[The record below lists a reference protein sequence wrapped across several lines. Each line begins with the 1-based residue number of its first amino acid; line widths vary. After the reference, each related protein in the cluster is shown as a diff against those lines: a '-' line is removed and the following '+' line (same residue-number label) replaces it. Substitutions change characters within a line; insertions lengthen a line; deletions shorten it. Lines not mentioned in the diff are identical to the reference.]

1 MRVGKQKGGRPSN
14 KSTDHGTVYHQQ
26 DCTPA
31 GDQTRGGKGP
41 NQEKEDLRLPQGTR
55 RPSLQLQ
62 DGQTAPKRAAAPP
75 FDMSQTDL
83 GLQLPGD
90 LDQNH
95 YPGDQQQ
102 YHHQE
107 RREPAQEQGD
117 PDRGAGGGK
126 TAPERKGAETTERE

>member
-1 MRVGKQKGGRPSN
+1 MRVGRQKDGRPSN
-14 KSTDHGTVYHQQ
+14 RSTDHGTVYHQQ

-62 DGQTAPKRAAAPP
+62 GGQTAPKRAAAPP
-75 FDMSQTDL
+75 FDMSQKDL

-95 YPGDQQQ
+95 YPGDQQK

-117 PDRGAGGGK
+117 PDRGAGGGE